1 MKYLKQLPSKS
12 QLEEFVS
19 SLDYK
24 EPSVIEIGD
33 EIIYNY
39 RKKFLDSLVFD
50 PDDYLSIYALE
61 DGTFTYDAT
70 SNRQIEYSLNEGE
83 WTVYSKSVE
92 CNAGDIIRLRGN
104 NTNYY
109 SGSKVF
115 GYSGKFILYGNTDS
129 LINSDKS
136 NGFYVSSYAKNTF
149 CYVFSYNSNLISIKY
164 LTINANAQY
173 SCNSMFEG
181 CSTLVQVLDYLQ
193 APTNTYCYARM
204 FYGCSSLQDASNLTI
219 NASSSYCCDSMFY
232 NCTSLEKIPTI
243 NVVNTGSSYM
253 FQYMFYR
260 CSSLKHAFDYFPNTG
275 YSYSF
280 RYMFA
285 NTSLKEAPKIRGAV
299 WSYDFYHTFEN
310 CNITNLPPDYFDE
323 VTYINGNYAFA
334 YMFQNC
340 TKLQN
345 SPIISTQSDYSYTYY
360 NMFNGC
366 ISLTSALPICD
377 FHTTAYSFQNMFAN
391 CTSLTKGPTIF
402 TNTVSSTSAFTS
414 MFSGCSNLQGVGI
427 NLSKPDNNQ
436 SYSFPNWLQGTSP
449 HGTIYAPFNSFVSGV
464 DGLPEGWYFESY
476 YPFNNF
482 SGFSVISDLSLN
494 STGQEWYEFFDSL
507 LNEYEYVYVVNSSS
521 YKWLRVTKNAN
532 NAIYMQPINGAV
544 GNTVI
549 TSDYTIYDNN
559 FWSQNIPV
567 GFLALNEPLQSAVIH
582 DIM

>member
-1 MKYLKQLPSKS
+1 MKYLQQLPSKS

-50 PDDYLSIYALE
+50 PNDYLSIYALE
-61 DGTFTYDAT
+61 NGTFTYAT
-70 SNRQIEYSLNEGE
+70 PSKQIEYSLNEGE
-83 WTVYSKSVE
+83 WTVYSESVE

-104 NTNYY
+104 NTSYY
-109 SGSKVF
+109 YAGLNVF
-115 GYSGKFILYGNTDS
+115 NYSGKFILYGNTDS

-149 CYVFSYNSNLISIKY
+149 RYVFSYNFNLISIKY
-164 LTINANAQY
+164 LTINANGQY
-173 SCNSMFEG
+173 SCDSMFYG
-181 CSTLVQVLDYLQ
+181 CSKLVQVLDYLQ
-193 APTNTYCYARM
+193 APTSTYCYENM
-204 FYGCSSLQDASNLTI
+204 FYGCSLLQDASNLTI
-219 NASSSYCCDSMFY
+219 NASNNYCCNGMFY

-243 NVVNTGSSYM
+243 NVVGTGSYM

-285 NTSLKEAPKIRGAV
+285 DTSLKEAPKIRGV
-299 WSYDFYHTFEN
+299 VRGYDFYSTFSN
-310 CNITNLPPDYFDE
+310 CNITNLPLDYFNE
-323 VTYINGNYAFA
+323 VTSISGNYAFA
-334 YMFQNC
+334 YMFYNC
-340 TKLQN
+340 KNLMN
-345 SPIISTQSDYSYTYY
+345 SPIISTQSTYSYTYSD
-360 NMFNGC
+360 MFNGC
-366 ISLTSALPICD
+366 TSLTSALPICD
-377 FHTTAYSFQNMFAN
+377 FNTPSYSFQRMFAN
-391 CTSLTKGPTIF
+391 CTSLINSPGIL
-402 TNTVSSTSAFTS
+402 TNTVSSPSAFTS
-414 MFSGCSNLQGVGI
+414 MFASCSNLQNVCI

-436 SYSFPNWLQGTSP
+436 SYDFPNWLQGTSSN
-449 HGTIYAPFNSFVSGV
+449 GTIYAPFNSFVSGV
-464 DGLPEGWYFESY
+464 NGLPEGWNVESY
-476 YPFNNF
+476 YPFNSF
-482 SGFSVISDLSLN
+482 SEFTNIYDLSLN

-521 YKWLRVTKNAN
+521 YKWWRVTKDTD
-532 NAIYMQPINGAV
+532 NAIYMRPINGTV
-544 GNTVI
+544 GNKII

-559 FWSQNIPV
+559 YWSQNIPV